1 MDVNLLYD
9 LIGNFG
15 FPIAIT
21 IYLLI
26 RLEKK
31 ITELTSAITKLREN
45 VKSKL

>member
-1 MDVNLLYD
+1 MNVTLLYD

-26 RLEKK
+26 RLEQKLS
-31 ITELTSAITKLREN
+31 ELTSAIKTLIEN
-45 VKSKL
+45 VKSRL